1 MSFVSRIFTI
11 HRTAKDGE
19 GYLLNLSLPLPPAS
33 QILDISWAISAE
45 SSLLH
50 MASNWTRTR
59 EPLISERKLLTIKK
73 AAEDTMLMKMYG
85 VQSLVMNS

>member
-1 MSFVSRIFTI
+1 MSFLSRIFTI

-19 GYLLNLSLPLPPAS
+19 GYLLNPSLPLPPAS
-33 QILDISWAISAE
+33 QTLDISWAISAE

-50 MASNWTRTR
+50 MSSNWTRTR
-59 EPLISERKLLTIKK
+59 EPLTSERKLLTLKK

-85 VQSLVMNS
+85 VQLLV